1 MTSAAVELAP
11 DVDTLV
17 LAQAS
22 LVGAIGDDFTGGTDV
37 AVASG
42 RTAIVFGQ
50 PETSA
55 TYQKS
60 TPLLLP

>member
-1 MTSAAVELAP
+1 M
-11 DVDTLV
+11 DTLV

-22 LVGAIGDDFTGGTDV
+22 LVGAIADDFTGGTDV

-42 RTAIVFGQ
+42 RTAIVFGE

-55 TYQKS
+55 TYQTS